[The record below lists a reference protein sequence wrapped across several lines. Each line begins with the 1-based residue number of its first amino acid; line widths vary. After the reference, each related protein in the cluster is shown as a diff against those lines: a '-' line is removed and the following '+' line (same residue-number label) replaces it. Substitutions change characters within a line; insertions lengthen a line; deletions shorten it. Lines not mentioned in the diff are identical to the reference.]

1 MLAAIFVPMTLEI
14 FAFLFAQFE
23 PVSNFING
31 ELHWSFYA
39 ASPRRPFEIASI
51 PDLFG
56 VESEQGAI
64 YLSTSDPDGRLR
76 RKRDTPGLDSST
88 FALCVDHVFFAF
100 TTDGVHLSPHHFLT
114 LA

>member
-1 MLAAIFVPMTLEI
+1 MPAAIFVPVSLEI

-23 PVSNFING
+23 PVSNCMNG
-31 ELHWSFYA
+31 ELHWSFYT

-56 VESEQGAI
+56 VVSEQGAI

-76 RKRDTPGLDSST
+76 RKRDTPGLDPST
-88 FALCVDHVFFAF
+88 CALCVDHVFFAF
-100 TTDGVHLSPHHFLT
+100 TIDGVHLSPNHCLT